1 MMAPTSPSPTL
12 PRLAVVGHPNKGK
25 SSLVATLAHDD
36 SVVIGPHPGTT
47 LVAREYPMRVDG
59 VPLYV
64 LIDTPGFQR
73 ARAVLAELERR
84 ARETNASAADRPR
97 LVAEFLAAPGQRERF
112 PDECELLR
120 PIVAGAGI
128 LYVVDGGVPYGP
140 QYEAEMEIL
149 RWTGRPSLAV
159 INPISSRDHVAEWE
173 AALGQFFRIVRVVDA
188 VRADAETQA
197 GLLRAFAE
205 LEAGWRAPIEAA
217 LAAQGRARDARRE
230 QTARAIAEW
239 MADALVFSVERR
251 IGPDEPAERHRE
263 ALAAEYR
270 AALGRRERAARER
283 VQAIHGHPALEARAE
298 ELALLEADLFSEG
311 AWLAFGLTRRDLVT
325 AGAAGGAATG
335 GVVDLALGGASLLLG
350 VATGAAVGG
359 VLGFLGADRMPEL
372 KLIDRPLGGRLVRY
386 GPARSLNF
394 PFVLLGR
401 ARLHA
406 RLLARRTHAMR
417 DPLAVESA
425 PAAGLPLEA
434 AFRHRLERDLAR
446 LRGAGGAVL
455 ARAEAIQTLAGTLSA
470 ILAADDSES
479 GSEA

>member
-1 MMAPTSPSPTL
+1 MTEAGAIASL

-36 SVVIGPHPGTT
+36 SVAIDPHPGTT
-47 LVAREYPMRVDG
+47 LVAREYAMRVDG
-59 VPLYV
+59 VPLYA

-73 ARAVLAELERR
+73 ARAVLAALQTR
-84 ARETNASAADRPR
+84 ARDTNASAADRPR

-128 LYVVDGGVPYGP
+128 LYVVDGGVPFGP

-173 AALGQFFRIVRVVDA
+173 VALGQFFRIVRVVDA
-188 VRADAETQA
+188 LRADAETQA
-197 GLLRAFAE
+197 RLLRAFAE
-205 LEAGWRAPIEAA
+205 LEASWRAPIEAA
-217 LAAQGRARDARRE
+217 LAALSRARLARRE
-230 QTARAIAEW
+230 QAARAIAEW
-239 MADALVFSVERR
+239 VADAVAFSVERR
-251 IGPDEPAERHRE
+251 IRAEERADVHRD

-270 AALGRRERAARER
+270 GTLARRERASHER
-283 VQAIHGHPALEARAE
+283 VQAIYGYRALEARAD

-325 AGAAGGAATG
+325 AGASGGAATG
-335 GVVDLALGGASLLLG
+335 GVIDLALGGASMLLG
-350 VATGAAVGG
+350 VATGAAIGG
-359 VLGFLGADRMPEL
+359 ALGYLGADRLPEL
-372 KLIDRPLGGRLVRY
+372 RLVDRPLGGRLVRY

-417 DPLAVESA
+417 DPVAVETA
-425 PAAGLPLEA
+425 PAAALPLDA
-434 AFRHRLERDLAR
+434 TLRHRVERDLTR
-446 LRGAGGAVL
+446 LRAASGAVL
-455 ARAEAIQTLAGTLSA
+455 ARAEATRSLAGTVEA

-479 GSEA
+479 GAEA

>member
-1 MMAPTSPSPTL
+1 MTPTSPSPSATL

-36 SVVIGPHPGTT
+36 SVAIGPHPGTT

-59 VPLYV
+59 VPLYA

-73 ARAVLAELERR
+73 ARAVLSELERR
-84 ARETNASAADRPR
+84 ARESNASAADRPR

-159 INPISSRDHVAEWE
+159 INPISSRDHVAEWA

-188 VRADAETQA
+188 VRADVETQA

-205 LEAGWRAPIEAA
+205 LEADWRAPIEAA

-230 QTARAIAEW
+230 QAARAIAEW
-239 MADALVFSVERR
+239 VADALVFSVERR

-263 ALAAEYR
+263 DLAAEYR
-270 AALGRRERAARER
+270 ETLSRRERAARER

-335 GVVDLALGGASLLLG
+335 GAVDLALGGASLLLG
-350 VATGAAVGG
+350 VATGAA
-359 VLGFLGADRMPEL
+359 
-372 KLIDRPLGGRLVRY
+372 GGRLVRY

-417 DPLAVESA
+417 DPVAVESA
-425 PAAGLPLEA
+425 PAAGLPLAA

-455 ARAEAIQTLAGTLSA
+455 ARAEAIQALAGTRSA

-479 GSEA
+479 GSGA